1 MVLTEQHSNAYKVGW
16 ALVAHALHPKR
27 QPENAW
33 ATSAHPTKLRNSF
46 QAAFGALEYN
56 GFNGAAQQCVQGR
69 GGHSLPTR
77 CPSKGS
83 LKSRGQQLPTL
94 RNYGTIF
101 RLPLVHWNTTVL
113 TRQHSNVI
121 KVGWALV
128 AHALHPKGSLKSRGQ
143 QVPTLR
149 NYEQPFRLPL
159 AHLEHNSFSEAAR
172 QCVQG
177 RVSTRCP
184 RVVPPKA
191 A

>member
-16 ALVAHALHPKR
+16 ALVAHALHPKRQPENAWAIAHPTKLRNSFQAAFGALEHNAFNGAAQQCVQSRVGTRCPRVAPKR

-69 GGHSLPTR
+69 GGTR
-77 CPSKGS
+77 CPHVAPKRQPENAWATSAH
-83 LKSRGQQLPTL
+83 PTKL
-94 RNYGTIF
+94 RNSFQAAFG
-101 RLPLVHWNTTVL
+101 
-113 TRQHSNVI
+113 
-121 KVGWALV
+121 ALEYN
-128 AHALHPKGSLKSRGQ
+128 GFNG
-143 QVPTLR
+143 
-149 NYEQPFRLPL
+149 
-159 AHLEHNSFSEAAR
+159 AAQ

-177 RVSTRCP
+177 RGGTRCP
-184 RVVPPKA
+184 HVAPPRA